1 MASIERGLGAK
12 RVHAKSTVSMH
23 VSKGLE
29 QGQVCARVRS
39 RGQRQSNTR
48 SAAGS
53 KCRAGCGGR
62 GRCAHLAALDEEYE
76 EIVVVARLKERH
88 AS

>member
-29 QGQVCARVRS
+29 QGQVWERTCT
-39 RGQRQSNTR
+39 QQSNTR

-53 KCRAGCGGR
+53 KNAERA
-62 GRCAHLAALDEEYE
+62 AATAA
-76 EIVVVARLKERH
+76 VVRTLQLLTKNMKR
-88 AS
+88 